1 LPTTPILSPVAD
13 DTGKPTGV
21 TEVRRQNSL
30 LKTGALQDAIFN
42 SANFSSI
49 ATDEKGVIQIFNV
62 GAERM
67 LGYAATDVMNK
78 ITPADISDPQEV
90 IARAKA
96 LSAELATAITPG
108 FEALVFK
115 ASRGIEDIYELT
127 YIRKDGSR
135 FPAVVSVTAL
145 RDAHNAII
153 GYLLIGTDNTARK
166 QVEAEQKK
174 LDQRLRDQQFYT
186 RSLIESNV
194 DALIATDPSG
204 IITDVNKQMEALTG
218 CTRDELI
225 GAPFKNYFT
234 DPDRAE
240 AGIKLVLR
248 EKKVTDYELTAR
260 ARDGKITIVS
270 YNATTFYDRDRNLQ
284 GVIAAAR
291 DVTERNRL
299 AQALEETNVQLER
312 AKIAADKANLAKS
325 EFLSSMSHELRS
337 PMNAILGFA
346 QLMESASP
354 APAPSQKASIDQI
367 LQAGWYLLEL
377 INEIL
382 DLALIESGKLSL
394 SLEPIS
400 LTEVLSDCKAMIE
413 PQALRADIH
422 LNFPPA
428 EGSHLC
434 VSADRTRLK
443 QVIVNLLSNAIKY
456 NQTGGTVEVTS
467 GITAAGRTRI
477 SCRDTGGGLSP
488 EQVAQLFQP
497 FNRLGQEGG
506 ATEGT
511 GIGLVVSKRLVE
523 LMGGEIGAQ
532 SAVGVGS
539 VFWIELATTAAAELA
554 VGSTAMKAV
563 ADIQFRSGTRTRT
576 VLCVEDNP
584 ANLML
589 VENVI
594 ARGRMSS
601 SWISTCRASAESTR
615 CICLPTI
622 R

>member
-1 LPTTPILSPVAD
+1 
-13 DTGKPTGV
+13 
-21 TEVRRQNSL
+21 
-30 LKTGALQDAIFN
+30 
-42 SANFSSI
+42 
-49 ATDEKGVIQIFNV
+49 
-62 GAERM
+62 
-67 LGYAATDVMNK
+67 
-78 ITPADISDPQEV
+78 V
-90 IARAKA
+90 IARAKV
-96 LSAELATAITPG
+96 LSAELATSITPG

-145 RDAHNAII
+145 RDADNTII

-248 EKKVTDYELTAR
+248 EKKITDYELTAR

-354 APAPSQKASIDQI
+354 PPAPSQKSSIDQI

-400 LTEVLSDCKAMIE
+400 LTDVLSDCQAMIE
-413 PQALRADIH
+413 PQALRGDIH
-422 LNFPPA
+422 LSFPPA
-428 EGSHLC
+428 GAKHLC
-434 VSADRTRLK
+434 VRADRTRLK
-443 QVIVNLLSNAIKY
+443 QVLVNLLSNAIKY
-456 NQTGGTVEVTS
+456 NRTGGTVEVTS
-467 GITAAGRTRI
+467 GITNAGRTRI

-523 LMGGEIGAQ
+523 LMGGEIGAE
-532 SAVGVGS
+532 SAVGIGS
-539 VFWIELATTAAAELA
+539 VFWIELTTTTSVELA
-554 VGSTAMKAV
+554 VGSSAMKAV
-563 ADIQFRSGTRTRT
+563 GGTQPQGGLRTRT

-594 ARGRMSS
+594 ARRPDIRLLTARDGSS
-601 SWISTCRASAESTR
+601 GVAIARIARPDVILMDLNLPGISGIDALHLLAEDPLTASIPVIALSANAMPRDIERGLQAGFFRYLTKPIKVPEFLETLDIALRLAGSADARADQTEPA
-615 CICLPTI
+615 
-622 R
+622 